1 MCLPLKPVFS
11 RDRRGLPN
19 FIDEPFTGLDMDS
32 QRDLVELLENY
43 RDENN
48 ALIII
53 ASHQGVDL
61 DIFDKKIVLSP
72 GGGYKVF

>member
-1 MCLPLKPVFS
+1 MFLLKPKI
-11 RDRRGLPN
+11 LLL
-19 FIDEPFTGLDMDS
+19 DEPFTGLDMDS

>member
-1 MCLPLKPVFS
+1 MSQYETPVIVDGNNS
-11 RDRRGLPN
+11 ET
-19 FIDEPFTGLDMDS
+19 IEP
-32 QRDLVELLENY
+32 Q
-43 RDENN
+43 
-48 ALIII
+48 